1 MIDFA
6 HVLCGC
12 SSRFSTFAFSLTDD
26 EMGSGY
32 RDLRGHCERP
42 DDSDPLA
49 FKMVPQVLPL
59 DLRAPT
65 LRGPRPIHCLH
76 DFRLAR
82 AAPRCHSLASSTSA
96 LLSTAIS
103 GIHFLQPPFCH
114 LPAYSARGI
123 QFDTIMVGRFYM
135 LGFMTLGPPFT
146 WMLRSEQRS
155 TEPRRHLPPEWVCTI
170 SIWMISVRVCR
181 FNTRMGPID
190 QTF

>member
-1 MIDFA
+1 MTDFA

-32 RDLRGHCERP
+32 RGLRGHCERP

-82 AAPRCHSLASSTSA
+82 AAPRWRVRHRPYYPQLYRGYISYNLPFVICLLTPLGESSLT
-96 LLSTAIS
+96 LL
-103 GIHFLQPPFCH
+103 
-114 LPAYSARGI
+114 
-123 QFDTIMVGRFYM
+123 
-135 LGFMTLGPPFT
+135 
-146 WMLRSEQRS
+146 W
-155 TEPRRHLPPEWVCTI
+155 WVAFICL
-170 SIWMISVRVCR
+170 
-181 FNTRMGPID
+181 D
-190 QTF
+190 L